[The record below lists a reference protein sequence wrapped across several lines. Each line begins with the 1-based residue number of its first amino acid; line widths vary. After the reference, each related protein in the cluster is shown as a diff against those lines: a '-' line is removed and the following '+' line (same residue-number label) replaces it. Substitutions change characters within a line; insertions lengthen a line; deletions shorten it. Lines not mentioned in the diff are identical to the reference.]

1 MIYPTTKS
9 NELESRTTKSEFFW
23 VYFGVFLTLGL
34 RDRKRDP
41 KTLIINFIK
50 TPIRSAATPPLF
62 AQTQHMPAGA
72 HATLRWKNVSAAIP
86 RRNDYVDHFEE
97 DGLEDGLEDQRSGRT
112 SGAQVHIPQAH
123 PSTR

>member
-50 TPIRSAATPPLF
+50 TPIRSAATPRISL
-62 AQTQHMPAGA
+62 T
-72 HATLRWKNVSAAIP
+72 
-86 RRNDYVDHFEE
+86 
-97 DGLEDGLEDQRSGRT
+97 RSELT
-112 SGAQVHIPQAH
+112 
-123 PSTR
+123 